1 MKSFPRSQLF
11 AQVPRGMLSAMGDAK
26 ELESRAAALEE
37 YKALWGNSDL
47 LSQHDWGR
55 TGWTK

>member
-11 AQVPRGMLSAMGDAK
+11 AQVPRGMLSAVGNAK

-47 LSQHDWGR
+47 LSQRDWGR
-55 TGWTK
+55 TG